1 MNNENDR
8 IFDIRDEYL
17 PLAQWLQLILADTA
31 DDLEAGLTTVPD
43 TNDQFIDTDHMKFYR
58 QIPDFAQALLKD
70 PTREDVIRFGPLVF
84 HLIACP
90 DCHAAYREIYDAMSA
105 AIGIQDE
112 QTLTSQ
118 LPQPATNTVTR
129 AQVYTCQLLIHQAS
143 DVLREAHH
151 SHKDQDAWARSLLL
165 QALYL
170 SSKISESSQRQR
182 ALHDLVEVATLF
194 DKDDRPEPA
203 SHSYIPVL
211 SGGSAS
217 GQKTTRR
224 LTDTPGRSEGQAV
237 IRLRTKFLKL
247 DGTITQHNDVLE
259 LHLENLDQE
268 LRGQFLFISVP
279 CGPLLEPVRW
289 IGGNPHAIKSIV
301 PVGEDGSL
309 TTPLGSTHL
318 QLSNREEHNLL
329 EALFIILNVRPAE

>member
-17 PLAQWLQLILADTA
+17 PLAQWLQLILANTPN
-31 DDLEAGLTTVPD
+31 DLEAGVITVLD
-43 TNDQFIDTDHMKFYR
+43 TDDQFIDTDHMKFYR
-58 QIPDFAQALLKD
+58 QIPDFAQALLKN

-90 DCHAAYREIYDAMSA
+90 ACRTAYREIYEAMSA
-105 AIGIQDE
+105 TIGIKDE
-112 QTLTSQ
+112 QTITNQ
-118 LPQPATNTVTR
+118 LPQPATNTLTR

-151 SHKDQDAWARSLLL
+151 SHKDQDAWARSLL
-165 QALYL
+165 QHALYL

-194 DKDDRPEPA
+194 DKEDRPEPA
-203 SHSYIPVL
+203 SHSYLPVL
-211 SGGSAS
+211 SGGTTS

-224 LTDTPGRSEGQAV
+224 LTDTPGHPDGQSA
-237 IRLRTKFLKL
+237 IRLQTKFFKL
-247 DGTITQHNDVLE
+247 DGTITQHNNVLE

-268 LRGQFLFISVP
+268 LRGRFLLISVP
-279 CGPLLEPVRW
+279 CGLLLEPVRW
-289 IGGNPHAIKSIV
+289 IGGNPRAIKSAV

-318 QLSNREEHNLL
+318 QLSNQEEHNLL
-329 EALFIILNVRPAE
+329 EALFIILNVRSAE

>member
-1 MNNENDR
+1 MFDNE
-8 IFDIRDEYL
+8 
-17 PLAQWLQLILADTA
+17 
-31 DDLEAGLTTVPD
+31 
-43 TNDQFIDTDHMKFYR
+43 
-58 QIPDFAQALLKD
+58 
-70 PTREDVIRFGPLVF
+70 
-84 HLIACP
+84 
-90 DCHAAYREIYDAMSA
+90 
-105 AIGIQDE
+105 
-112 QTLTSQ
+112 
-118 LPQPATNTVTR
+118 
-129 AQVYTCQLLIHQAS
+129 
-143 DVLREAHH
+143 
-151 SHKDQDAWARSLLL
+151 
-165 QALYL
+165 
-170 SSKISESSQRQR
+170 
-182 ALHDLVEVATLF
+182 
-194 DKDDRPEPA
+194 DRPEPA

-211 SGGSAS
+211 SSGSAS

-259 LHLENLDQE
+259 LHLENLDQD
-268 LRGQFLFISVP
+268 LRGRFLFISVP

-289 IGGNPHAIKSIV
+289 IGGNPHAIKSVV